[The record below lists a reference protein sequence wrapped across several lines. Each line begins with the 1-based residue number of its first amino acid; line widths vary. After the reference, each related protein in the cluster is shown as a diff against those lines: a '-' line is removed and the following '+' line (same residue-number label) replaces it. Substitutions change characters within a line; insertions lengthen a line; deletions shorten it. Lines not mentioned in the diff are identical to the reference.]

1 MVIIML
7 ETLIS
12 LIKETKAIA
21 LDRSGA
27 GRITEKGLADFVTAI
42 DMGVQEFMRPKLRE
56 LYPDIQ
62 FMSEEKDNT
71 DIDFSGRVWI
81 LDPIDGTTN
90 LIHDYKMS
98 AVSLG
103 MTENGNPVL
112 GIVYNPFTD
121 ELFCAQSGKG
131 AFLNGVPMRVT
142 GEDTLRGSLISV
154 GTSPYRK
161 ELAEDNF
168 ELIKRFFVATE
179 DIRRSGSAALDLCYT
194 ACGRIDGFFE
204 RNLKPWDFAAGCAIV
219 REAGGLVTDMTGNPL
234 CFEKPC
240 DILASNGLIHD
251 KMLKLI
257 AGSEIPIKEK

>member
-1 MVIIML
+1 ML
-7 ETLIS
+7 KTLIG
-12 LIKETKAIA
+12 LIKETKEIA

-27 GRITEKGLADFVTAI
+27 GMVTEKGLADFVTAI
-42 DMGVQEFMRPKLRE
+42 DMGVQEFMRPRLER

-62 FMSEEKDNT
+62 FMSEEKDNAG
-71 DIDFSGRVWI
+71 IDFRGKVWI

-103 MTENGNPVL
+103 MTDNGVPVL

-121 ELFCAQSGKG
+121 ELFSAQKGRG
-131 AFLNGVPMRVT
+131 AFLNGMPIKVT
-142 GEDTLRGSLISV
+142 DAKTLQNSLISV

-161 ELAEDNF
+161 DLADENF
-168 ELIKRFFVATE
+168 ELIKRFFESSE

-219 REAGGLVTDMTGNPL
+219 TEAGGMVTDMDGHPL
-234 CFEKPC
+234 QFETPS
-240 DILASNGLIHD
+240 DVLASNGHIHNE
-251 KMLKLI
+251 MRELMYI
-257 AGSEIPIKEK
+257 